1 MFQALRL
8 TGAWD
13 KLTDNSRTD
22 DPDSATPTQSMLV
35 TQGKRHENL
44 RRELDGTDG
53 EHIQSSTQGKQ
64 PENLRREQDEWN
76 QVLIQATTQ
85 RKKHKHLRREQDGQN
100 LPRSQNSTQG
110 KGAGNLRRELG
121 GRVRRDSWKAT
132 AV

>member
-13 KLTDNSRTD
+13 ELTDNSRTD
-22 DPDSATPTQSMLV
+22 DPDSATPTQSMLA

-44 RRELDGTDG
+44 RRKLDGTDG

-85 RKKHKHLRREQDGQN
+85 EKEHRNLRREQTGTGQARPGEQPG
-100 LPRSQNSTQG
+100 LDAR
-110 KGAGNLRRELG
+110 
-121 GRVRRDSWKAT
+121 
-132 AV
+132 

>member
-13 KLTDNSRTD
+13 ELTDNSRTD

-53 EHIQSSTQGKQ
+53 EHRQGSTQEK
-64 PENLRREQDEWN
+64 EHRNLRCEQTGTG
-76 QVLIQATTQ
+76 QA
-85 RKKHKHLRREQDGQN
+85 RHGEQTGLDA
-100 LPRSQNSTQG
+100 R
-110 KGAGNLRRELG
+110 
-121 GRVRRDSWKAT
+121 
-132 AV
+132 